1 MFTSVFGFADSI
13 PEAEKIVSELR
24 EAGFPPDTVSL
35 LFPRDAHA
43 EEILI
48 EKGNKVSEGVAAG
61 ASTGGLVGGAL
72 GWLTGIGALAIPGV
86 GPFIAAGPIMAA
98 LGGVALGATVGGV
111 TGGLL
116 GVGIPEYEATHL
128 EERIRNG
135 EILVA
140 VKVLTDLQKASAV
153 NVLRNGGASDVA
165 CAAEGEILESQPH
178 A

>member
-1 MFTSVFGFADSI
+1 
-13 PEAEKIVSELR
+13 
-24 EAGFPPDTVSL
+24 
-35 LFPRDAHA
+35 
-43 EEILI
+43 
-48 EKGNKVSEGVAAG
+48 
-61 ASTGGLVGGAL
+61 
-72 GWLTGIGALAIPGV
+72 V
-86 GPFIAAGPIMAA
+86 GPFNYYYKRLEELA
-98 LGGVALGATVGGV
+98 GVALRATDGGV